1 MTFANATSRAPQV
14 KSGKLRALAVT
25 SAEPSSLLPGLPTLA
40 PLGLPGYQAVTIN
53 GVFAP
58 AKSPWTLIN
67 SLNQELVKILARPAV
82 RECYFNVGV
91 ETIGSSPEKLSA
103 EMKAETVLFGRM
115 IKGLGIRA
123 E

>member
-91 ETIGSSPEKLSA
+91 ETIGSSPEQLAAAIKSEMARLGKVIRSA
-103 EMKAETVLFGRM
+103 
-115 IKGLGIRA
+115 GIRD